1 MMTIKDFSFRYKES
15 TRNSLEHISLQV
27 NEGEALGVVGP
38 SQAGKTT
45 FAYAVAGLLQKHF
58 HGGSQTGT
66 LFVKD
71 GGLLADPSSIG
82 FVFQDVSLQLSGV
95 TETVEEEIAF
105 SLEQFGVTRNIIEER
120 IEEQLTLFR
129 FEALRRRHPKTLSGG
144 ETQILAIACEAAK
157 HPQLFILD
165 EPTQSLDAQHT
176 QRLIDDL
183 RILKRSTTII
193 FIEHQIAAAF
203 QLCDHVLFLEDGRQR
218 FFGAPQDLLVSNTD
232 CSSLVLPEWVE
243 AQQMLGRRNI
253 SLSYRE
259 TVQWLKRSRTYK

>member
-1 MMTIKDFSFRYKES
+1 MMTINDLSYRYKES
-15 TRNSLEHISLQV
+15 THNSLEHISLQV

-45 FAYAVAGLLQKHF
+45 FAYAVAGLLRTHF
-58 HGGSQTGT
+58 SGGSQTG
-66 LFVKD
+66 VVNH
-71 GGLLADPSSIG
+71 GGPPADASSIG
-82 FVFQDVSLQLSGV
+82 FVFQDVALQLSGV

-105 SLEQFGVTRNIIEER
+105 SLEQFGVPRNIIEER
-120 IEEQLTLFR
+120 IEEQLTMFC
-129 FEALRRRHPKTLSGG
+129 FEALRRRHPKTLSCG

-165 EPTQSLDAQHT
+165 EPTQSLDAQHI
-176 QRLIDDL
+176 QRLIDAL
-183 RILKRSTTII
+183 RILKRSTTIV

-203 QLCDHVLFLEDGRQR
+203 QLCDHVLFLENGQQR
-218 FFGAPQDLLVSNTD
+218 FFGVAQDLLVSNTD

-253 SLSYRE
+253 SLSYGE
-259 TVQWLKRSRTYK
+259 TVQWLKKARISE